1 MLTIALVLGS
11 TLCVYGQDTSNFL
24 FTGGIDV
31 KQEVY
36 QVKNG
41 KKQGITYTDIYAGQ
55 ERSYVVDIT
64 NKLNE
69 AYIRVST
76 TTLLDGKRAESMFT
90 GISGDW
96 IKKGDYYYYTRVL
109 KHKEKVNFCS
119 GLLVDSNI
127 QAESMDIIV
136 KTEAVQAYGIN
147 PDFSSDNPFKGIPIE
162 STKVDGNLRQI
173 DPKENVVE
181 FDNTLSAIIDN
192 RDFFSGFGALMPGQT
207 VSDSFKVINNSD
219 KLLRIKMYLTDDS
232 LATTPNMNKVGL
244 NIKKNGVY
252 IFKGTL
258 YDETLRGGLT
268 LGIFNKGIESEF
280 EFEIEVPTDLTNA
293 DAMQS
298 SLVKWRFDSEYV
310 RYAGGGS
317 SGGGGGSRPT
327 GGVGGSSGG
336 GPSGGGSGTGGLTT
350 IKDNQVALNKI
361 AIDNVMY
368 DKPDA
373 SLSVG
378 ITGEW
383 ELIDQEKHLW
393 KFKFSNGAYAS
404 DGWIY
409 VRNPYYN
416 NLSEYSWYHFDG
428 EYMSWGWIKG
438 EGDIWYYG
446 HDVSDGDLGTLVK
459 GWHHDTDDG
468 RDYYLDPITGIM
480 HSGWSKIDG
489 KWYYFAKIT
498 DTYKQNWFWNTA
510 LGRWLYDM
518 LGDRPYGSMYTGETT
533 PDGYYVNDNG
543 VWKGER

>member
-1 MLTIALVLGS
+1 MLTIAMVLGS

-64 NKLNE
+64 NKLE
-69 AYIRVST
+69 DAYIRVST
-76 TTLLDGKRAESMFT
+76 TTLLDNTTKADPLFT
-90 GISGDW
+90 GISSDW
-96 IKKGDYYYYTRVL
+96 VKKGDYYYYKKVL
-109 KHKEKVNFCS
+109 KTKEKVNFCT
-119 GLLVDSNI
+119 GLVIDEDTSADSVSI
-127 QAESMDIIV
+127 SV
-136 KTEAVQAYGIN
+136 KTEAVQAYGVN
-147 PDFSSDNPFKGIPIE
+147 PDFNSDNPFKGIPIE
-162 STKVDGNLRQI
+162 STKVDGDLRKVS
-173 DPKENVVE
+173 PHENTIV

-192 RDFFSGFGALMPGQT
+192 PDFFSGFGALMPGQK
-207 VSDSFKVINNSD
+207 VSDEFKVLNNSD

-232 LATTPNMNKVGL
+232 LATTPNLNKVGF

-258 YDETLRGGLT
+258 YDETLKKGLT
-268 LGIFNKGIESEF
+268 LGIFNKGVESEF
-280 EFEIEVPTDLTNA
+280 EFEIEVPTDLTNKDSMA
-293 DAMQS
+293 S
-298 SLVKWRFDSEYV
+298 TLVKWRFDSEYV
-310 RYAGGGS
+310 KYAGGGS
-317 SGGGGGSRPT
+317 SGGGGGT
-327 GGVGGSSGG
+327 SGG
-336 GPSGGGSGTGGLTT
+336 GPSGGGPGSSGTNTGLKT
-350 IKDNQVALNKI
+350 IEDNQVALNRL

-368 DKPDA
+368 NNPDP
-373 SLSVG
+373 SLLVG

-383 ELIDQEKHLW
+383 ELIDSDKHLW
-393 KFKFSNGAYAS
+393 KFKFSNGSYAK

-416 NLSEYSWYHFDG
+416 NLDEYSWYHFDG

-446 HDVSDGDLGTLVK
+446 HGISDGDLGTLVK
-459 GWHHDTDDG
+459 GWHHDTEDG

-480 HSGWSKIDG
+480 HSGWTKIEN

-518 LGDRPYGSMYTGETT
+518 LGDRPYGSMYTGEKT
-533 PDGYYVNDNG
+533 PDGYYVGEDG